1 MWTWVLIPPL
11 TTQPLSAQG
20 VSIANLLPMEVVL
33 VIAAVEEH
41 TGKKYSAED
50 IASGKL
56 GRDLIPADFKVLSK
70 VLT

>member
-1 MWTWVLIPPL
+1 M
-11 TTQPLSAQG
+11 
-20 VSIANLLPMEVVL
+20 
-33 VIAAVEEH
+33 IAAVEER

-56 GRDLIPADFKVLSK
+56 GQDLIPADFKVLSK